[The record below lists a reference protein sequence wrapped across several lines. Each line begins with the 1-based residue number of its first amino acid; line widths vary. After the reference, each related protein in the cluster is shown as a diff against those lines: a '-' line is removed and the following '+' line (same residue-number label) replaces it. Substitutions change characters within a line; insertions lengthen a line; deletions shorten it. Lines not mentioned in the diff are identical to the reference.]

1 MNESEEHNK
10 KLQHSCKESNKG
22 MGNQD
27 NAYKCNIGKD
37 KSHDLEAH
45 NRSMWVGDMGTES
58 T

>member
-37 KSHDLEAH
+37 K
-45 NRSMWVGDMGTES
+45 
-58 T
+58 